1 MITTHWLLS
10 NSVVRQVFSFPVFS
24 RMTGWWRGEGQEEDG
39 RYKGAN
45 LKQTEEGVHTDN
57 AVGMR
62 KTTNTEVGRE
72 RISAVVCRMFGA
84 DSISDDVRA
93 RAMIL

>member
-1 MITTHWLLS
+1 
-10 NSVVRQVFSFPVFS
+10 
-24 RMTGWWRGEGQEEDG
+24 MTGWWRGEGQEEDG

-45 LKQTEEGVHTDN
+45 LKQTEEGVHTQTPLW
-57 AVGMR
+57 ACR
-62 KTTNTEVGRE
+62 RQQTEVGGE